1 MYLSEYNTVTQFT
14 EHVKQHVLA
23 ALKRVELVLW
33 TPRFFLD
40 STLFCFDSTF
50 RLDSAAATSTVAA
63 MTAALYCIGPFS
75 VLVRIHIDTSTSLG
89 IYVQVYNWK
98 WSPSLAIGITVQL
111 ATTHYGLHI
120 AIFSGNDS
128 LL

>member
-23 ALKRVELVLW
+23 APKRAELVLW

-50 RLDSAAATSTVAA
+50 RLDSTAPSTVAA
-63 MTAALYCIGPFS
+63 MTAAFYCNGPFS
-75 VLVRIHIDTSTSLG
+75 VFTTS
-89 IYVQVYNWK
+89 
-98 WSPSLAIGITVQL
+98 
-111 ATTHYGLHI
+111 
-120 AIFSGNDS
+120 
-128 LL
+128 